1 MPKKTSWFHRFETDL
16 AVGGF
21 LAKRDLKRASKWTTF
36 LISFVMLFTF
46 LNLVVVSGI
55 LVGLIQGSFDQNR
68 KFDTGD
74 VIISPF
80 QNTDVVD
87 QSQRVIQIVQS
98 VPSVQNY
105 SYRYTK
111 GGTVK
116 ADYRDV
122 LLKDEKAN
130 SMGTTI
136 AGIDPEKEDATTH
149 LSSLLVEGEYLKPTD
164 SDSVLLGSDL
174 LATYNT
180 NQFPGFSPITGVGIG
195 SKVLITVGGS
205 SKEFF
210 VKGIVKSKINNVRN
224 RAFIIESEF
233 RKLAARDSLNVNEIA
248 IVLNN
253 TMTPDQAKQILI
265 ADGVGEYGRVQT
277 SIEALPSF
285 LIQVQDTFSILG
297 NVISAIGLVVA
308 AITIFIVIFVNAIT
322 RRRYIGILKGIGIT
336 PRAILVSYMWQALF
350 YAVAGSL
357 LGACAVFGF
366 LKPYFDM
373 HPINFP
379 FSDGILVATV
389 SGTAIRAGVL
399 IFATVIAGY
408 IPARM
413 VIKQNTLDAILGR

>member
-1 MPKKTSWFHRFETDL
+1 M
-16 AVGGF
+16 
-21 LAKRDLKRASKWTTF
+21 
-36 LISFVMLFTF
+36 
-46 LNLVVVSGI
+46 
-55 LVGLIQGSFDQNR
+55 
-68 KFDTGD
+68 
-74 VIISPF
+74 
-80 QNTDVVD
+80 
-87 QSQRVIQIVQS
+87 
-98 VPSVQNY
+98 
-105 SYRYTK
+105 
-111 GGTVK
+111 
-116 ADYRDV
+116 
-122 LLKDEKAN
+122 
-130 SMGTTI
+130 
-136 AGIDPEKEDATTH
+136 
-149 LSSLLVEGEYLKPTD
+149 
-164 SDSVLLGSDL
+164 
-174 LATYNT
+174 
-180 NQFPGFSPITGVGIG
+180 
-195 SKVLITVGGS
+195 
-205 SKEFF
+205 
-210 VKGIVKSKINNVRN
+210 
-224 RAFIIESEF
+224 
-233 RKLAARDSLNVNEIA
+233 NVNEIA

-366 LKPYFDM
+366 LKPYFDAN
-373 HPINFP
+373 PINFP